1 MARLTYATLTR
12 DPGLDHIRKSL
23 YDRALLDI
31 RCAVD
36 SGQERLARLAFVGM
50 AAWLDTVARLA
61 APRTN
66 ESGAD
71 AIRRFVSAYM
81 PEWRGRDR
89 VLYRAFRCALLHEYG
104 TGGVELTRERP
115 DAHGRSD
122 RLSGSVVI
130 DIEALAGELEAAWW
144 RFYDACRTDPALLRE
159 VGRRS
164 RGLLTATP
172 VPFAHLGAPQS
183 AREAPATRTYAGT
196 VSASV
201 AGWLLQAS
209 PTGAED
215 PSHGGR
221 APPNIID

>member
-1 MARLTYATLTR
+1 M
-12 DPGLDHIRKSL
+12 
-23 YDRALLDI
+23 
-31 RCAVD
+31 D
-36 SGQERLARLAFVGM
+36 SGQDRLARLAFVGM

-81 PEWRGRDR
+81 PEWRGGT
-89 VLYRAFRCALLHEYG
+89 ASSTAPSAARCCTSTG
-104 TGGVELTRERP
+104 PGGVELTRERP
-115 DAHGRSD
+115 DAHGRTD

-130 DIEALAGELEAAWW
+130 DLESLAGELEAAWW

-172 VPFAHLGAPQS
+172 APVRPPGRC
-183 AREAPATRTYAGT
+183 AERPTEPATRTYAGT
-196 VSASV
+196 LSASA
-201 AGWLLQAS
+201 AGWLLQAT
-209 PTGAED
+209 PTGADD
-215 PSHGGR
+215 PSHGGT
-221 APPNIID
+221 APPDII